1 MFANTLAWKVIRMY
15 GGASCVLCWE
25 IEEIPKAW
33 MWHHR
38 PLSIVRHFC
47 LLHIRT
53 NQTPHFFHFWFNPLP
68 FIRYDTYCFV
78 PSLMAHI
85 SDVAPLVPFIVLRTR
100 ATHGA
105 RTFPGRV
112 LETRDPPNH
121 LEMRTRTTDVP
132 HEATQFPLSV
142 SSIWSMFASEVGHA
156 LLFARNISLQ

>member
-1 MFANTLAWKVIRMY
+1 
-15 GGASCVLCWE
+15 
-25 IEEIPKAW
+25 
-33 MWHHR
+33 
-38 PLSIVRHFC
+38 
-47 LLHIRT
+47 
-53 NQTPHFFHFWFNPLP
+53 
-68 FIRYDTYCFV
+68 
-78 PSLMAHI
+78 MAHI
-85 SDVAPLVPFIVLRTR
+85 SDVAPVVPFIVLRTR

-142 SSIWSMFASEVGHA
+142 SSIWSMFASEVSHA

>member
-1 MFANTLAWKVIRMY
+1 
-15 GGASCVLCWE
+15 
-25 IEEIPKAW
+25 
-33 MWHHR
+33 
-38 PLSIVRHFC
+38 
-47 LLHIRT
+47 
-53 NQTPHFFHFWFNPLP
+53 
-68 FIRYDTYCFV
+68 
-78 PSLMAHI
+78 MAHI